1 MEPQEG
7 TVAEVAEVVQPTF
20 VDPVA
25 AELAAVR
32 AEIAVEE
39 GKPTDEAK
47 PTEPVAAPAVTAPAI
62 VQAEPKPEGHNKEAS
77 LTAALIAERR
87 KRQTAEAQVLIKE
100 GQVQAMQSMMQPTRE
115 QPAEP
120 EVVVTPLQE
129 VRNEMIALAEKFDQG
144 EISAKDMEAQR
155 QALADREWEIRST
168 SLQQTQAAPATDLHL
183 ETATAQLEKDY
194 PVLNILTVAD
204 LEPLKDLAYR
214 NAEREGKPIAR
225 GTAMGTLDLQTRI
238 AKLAHQLYGGNTTPS
253 TASTPQPALSEEA
266 QARERKMA
274 FAAGMPPDV
283 TKMGS
288 PASDTLTNESDAL
301 ARMEGMTEEQQWAL
315 LKTLPVSARTT
326 LGLRR

>member
-7 TVAEVAEVVQPTF
+7 TVAPVAEVVQPTF
-20 VDPVA
+20 VDPIA

-39 GKPTDEAK
+39 GTPTGEAK
-47 PTEPVAAPAVTAPAI
+47 PTEPVAAPAVTAPAT
-62 VQAEPKPEGHNKEAS
+62 VQAEPKPEDHKGNA
-77 LTAALIAERR
+77 TAAIIAERR
-87 KRQTAEAQVLIKE
+87 KRQAAEAQALILQ
-100 GQVQAMQSMMQPTRE
+100 GQVQAMTAMMQPARE
-115 QPAEP
+115 QAEP

-129 VRNEMIALAEKFDQG
+129 VRSEMIALAEKFDQG

-194 PVLNILTVAD
+194 PVLNILTA
-204 LEPLKDLAYR
+204 EDLAPLATLAKR
-214 NAEREGKPIAR
+214 QAEISGKPIQP
-225 GTAMGTLDLQTRI
+225 GAMGTLELRTRI
-238 AKLAHQLYGGNTTPS
+238 AQLATQMYGGPS

>member
-39 GKPTDEAK
+39 GTPTGEAK
-47 PTEPVAAPAVTAPAI
+47 PTEPVAAPAVTAPAT
-62 VQAEPKPEGHNKEAS
+62 VQAEPKPEDHKGNA
-77 LTAALIAERR
+77 TAAIIAERR
-87 KRQTAEAQVLIKE
+87 KRQAAEAQALILQ
-100 GQVQAMQSMMQPTRE
+100 GQVQAMTAMMQPARE
-115 QPAEP
+115 QAEP

-129 VRNEMIALAEKFDQG
+129 VRSEMIALAEKFDQG

-194 PVLNILTVAD
+194 PVLNILTA
-204 LEPLKDLAYR
+204 EDLAPLATLAKR
-214 NAEREGKPIAR
+214 QAEISGKPIQP
-225 GTAMGTLDLQTRI
+225 GAMGTLELRTRI
-238 AKLAHQLYGGNTTPS
+238 AQLATQMYGGPS

-288 PASDTLTNESDAL
+288 PASDPLTNESDAL

>member
-39 GKPTDEAK
+39 GTPTGEAK
-47 PTEPVAAPAVTAPAI
+47 PTEPVAAPAVTAPAT
-62 VQAEPKPEGHNKEAS
+62 VQAEPKPDDHKGNA
-77 LTAALIAERR
+77 TAAIIAERR
-87 KRQTAEAQVLIKE
+87 KRQAAEAQALILQ
-100 GQVQAMQSMMQPTRE
+100 GQVQAMTAMMQPARE
-115 QPAEP
+115 QAEP

-129 VRNEMIALAEKFDQG
+129 VRSEMIALAEKFDQG

-194 PVLNILTVAD
+194 PVLNILTA
-204 LEPLKDLAYR
+204 EDLAPLATLAKR
-214 NAEREGKPIAR
+214 QAEISGKPIQP
-225 GTAMGTLDLQTRI
+225 GAMGTLELRTRI
-238 AKLAHQLYGGNTTPS
+238 AQLATQMYGGPS

>member
-7 TVAEVAEVVQPTF
+7 TVAEFAPVAEVVQPTF

-39 GKPTDEAK
+39 GKPTGEAK
-47 PTEPVAAPAVTAPAI
+47 PTEQVAAPAVTAPAT
-62 VQAEPKPEGHNKEAS
+62 VQAEPKPEDHKGNA
-77 LTAALIAERR
+77 TAAIIAERR
-87 KRQTAEAQVLIKE
+87 KRQAAEAQALILQ
-100 GQVQAMQSMMQPTRE
+100 GQVQAMTAMMQPTRE

-194 PVLNILTVAD
+194 PVLNILTA
-204 LEPLKDLAYR
+204 EDLAPLATLAKR
-214 NAEREGKPIAR
+214 QAEISGKPIQP
-225 GTAMGTLDLQTRI
+225 GAMGTLELRTRI
-238 AKLAHQLYGGNTTPS
+238 AQLATQMYGGPS

>member
-39 GKPTDEAK
+39 GTPTDEAK
-47 PTEPVAAPAVTAPAI
+47 PTEQVAAPAVTAPAT
-62 VQAEPKPEGHNKEAS
+62 VQAEPKPEDHKGNA
-77 LTAALIAERR
+77 TAAIIAERR
-87 KRQTAEAQVLIKE
+87 KRQAAEAQALILQ
-100 GQVQAMQSMMQPTRE
+100 GQVQAMTAMMQPARE
-115 QPAEP
+115 VAEP
-120 EVVVTPLQE
+120 EVVVTPLQA
-129 VRNEMIALAEKFDQG
+129 VRSEMIALAEKFDKG

-194 PVLNILTVAD
+194 PVLNILTA
-204 LEPLKDLAYR
+204 EDLAPLATLAKR
-214 NAEREGKPIAR
+214 QAEISGKPIQP
-225 GTAMGTLDLQTRI
+225 GAMGTLELRTRI
-238 AKLAHQLYGGNTTPS
+238 AQLATQMYGGPS

>member
-120 EVVVTPLQE
+120 EVVVTPLQS
-129 VRNEMIALAEKFDQG
+129 VRSEMIALAEKFDQG

-194 PVLNILTVAD
+194 PVLNILTA
-204 LEPLKDLAYR
+204 EDLAPLATLAKR
-214 NAEREGKPIAR
+214 QAEISGKPIQP
-225 GTAMGTLDLQTRI
+225 GAMGTLELRTRI
-238 AKLAHQLYGGNTTPS
+238 AQLATQMYGGPS

>member
-1 MEPQEG
+1 METQEG

-20 VDPVA
+20 VDPIA

-39 GKPTDEAK
+39 GAPTEEAK
-47 PTEPVAAPAVTAPAI
+47 PTEPVAAPAVTAPAT
-62 VQAEPKPEGHNKEAS
+62 VQAEPKPEDHKGNA
-77 LTAALIAERR
+77 TAAIIAERR
-87 KRQTAEAQVLIKE
+87 KRQAAEAQALILQ
-100 GQVQAMQSMMQPTRE
+100 GQVQAMTAMMQPTRE
-115 QPAEP
+115 QAEP

-129 VRNEMIALAEKFDQG
+129 VRSEMIALAEKFDQG

-194 PVLNILTVAD
+194 PVLNILTA
-204 LEPLKDLAYR
+204 EDLAPLATLAKR
-214 NAEREGKPIAR
+214 QAEISGKPIQP
-225 GTAMGTLDLQTRI
+225 GAMGTLELRTRI
-238 AKLAHQLYGGNTTPS
+238 AQLATQMYGGPS
-253 TASTPQPALSEEA
+253 TASTPQPALSEDA

>member
-39 GKPTDEAK
+39 GTPTGEAK
-47 PTEPVAAPAVTAPAI
+47 PTEPVAAPAVTAPAT
-62 VQAEPKPEGHNKEAS
+62 VQAEPKPEDHKGNA
-77 LTAALIAERR
+77 TAAIIAERR
-87 KRQTAEAQVLIKE
+87 KRQAAEAQALILQ
-100 GQVQAMQSMMQPTRE
+100 GQVQAMTAMMQPARE
-115 QPAEP
+115 QAEP

-129 VRNEMIALAEKFDQG
+129 VRSEMIALAEKFDQG

-194 PVLNILTVAD
+194 PVLNILTA
-204 LEPLKDLAYR
+204 EDLAPLATLAKR
-214 NAEREGKPIAR
+214 QAEISGKPIQP
-225 GTAMGTLDLQTRI
+225 GAMGTLELRTRI
-238 AKLAHQLYGGNTTPS
+238 AQLATQMYGGPS

>member
-39 GKPTDEAK
+39 GTPTGEAK
-47 PTEPVAAPAVTAPAI
+47 PTEPVAAPAVTAPAT
-62 VQAEPKPEGHNKEAS
+62 VQAEPKPEDHKGNA
-77 LTAALIAERR
+77 TAAIIAERR
-87 KRQTAEAQVLIKE
+87 KRQAAEAQALILQ
-100 GQVQAMQSMMQPTRE
+100 GQVQAMTAMMQPARE
-115 QPAEP
+115 QAEP

-129 VRNEMIALAEKFDQG
+129 VRSEMIALAEKFDQG

-168 SLQQTQAAPATDLHL
+168 SLQQTQAAPETDLHL

-194 PVLNILTVAD
+194 PVLNILTA
-204 LEPLKDLAYR
+204 EDLAPLATLAKR
-214 NAEREGKPIAR
+214 QAEISGKPIQP
-225 GTAMGTLDLQTRI
+225 GAMGTLELRTRI
-238 AKLAHQLYGGNTTPS
+238 AQLATQMYGGPS
-253 TASTPQPALSEEA
+253 TASTPQPALSEDA

>member
-7 TVAEVAEVVQPTF
+7 TVAEVAEVAEVAPQTF
-20 VDPVA
+20 VDPLA
-25 AELAAVR
+25 AELAEVR
-32 AEIAVEE
+32 AALATEE
-39 GKPTDEAK
+39 GNPTGEAR
-47 PTEPVAAPAVTAPAI
+47 PTEQVAAPAVTAPAT
-62 VQAEPKPEGHNKEAS
+62 VQAEPKPEDHKGNA
-77 LTAALIAERR
+77 TAAIIAERR
-87 KRQTAEAQVLIKE
+87 KRQAAEAQALILQ
-100 GQVQAMQSMMQPTRE
+100 GQVQAMTAMMQPARE
-115 QPAEP
+115 QAEP

-129 VRNEMIALAEKFDQG
+129 VRSEMIALAEKFDQG

-194 PVLNILTVAD
+194 PVLNILTA
-204 LEPLKDLAYR
+204 EDLAPLATLAKR
-214 NAEREGKPIAR
+214 QAEISGKPIQP
-225 GTAMGTLDLQTRI
+225 GAMGTLELRTRI
-238 AKLAHQLYGGNTTPS
+238 AQLATQMYGGPS
-253 TASTPQPALSEEA
+253 TASTPQPALSEDA

>member
-7 TVAEVAEVVQPTF
+7 TVAEVAEVAPQTF
-20 VDPVA
+20 VDPLA
-25 AELAAVR
+25 AELAEVR
-32 AEIAVEE
+32 AALATEE
-39 GKPTDEAK
+39 GNPTGEAR
-47 PTEPVAAPAVTAPAI
+47 PTEQVAAPVVTAPAT
-62 VQAEPKPEGHNKEAS
+62 VQAEPKPEDHKGNA
-77 LTAALIAERR
+77 TAAIIAERR
-87 KRQTAEAQVLIKE
+87 KRQAAEAQALILQ
-100 GQVQAMQSMMQPTRE
+100 GQVQAMTAMMQPTRE

-194 PVLNILTVAD
+194 PVLNILTA
-204 LEPLKDLAYR
+204 EDLAPLATLAKR
-214 NAEREGKPIAR
+214 QAEISGKPIQPGA
-225 GTAMGTLDLQTRI
+225 TGTLELRTRI
-238 AKLAHQLYGGNTTPS
+238 AQLATQMYGGPS

>member
-39 GKPTDEAK
+39 GTPTGEAK
-47 PTEPVAAPAVTAPAI
+47 PTEPVAAPAVTAPAT
-62 VQAEPKPEGHNKEAS
+62 VQAEPKPEDHKGNA
-77 LTAALIAERR
+77 TAAIIAERR
-87 KRQTAEAQVLIKE
+87 KRQAAEAQALILQ
-100 GQVQAMQSMMQPTRE
+100 GQVQAMTAMMQPTRE
-115 QPAEP
+115 QAEP
-120 EVVVTPLQE
+120 EVVVTPLQS
-129 VRNEMIALAEKFDQG
+129 VRSEMIALAEKFDQG
-144 EISAKDMEAQR
+144 EISAKDMEEQR

-194 PVLNILTVAD
+194 PVLNILTA
-204 LEPLKDLAYR
+204 EDLAPLATLAKR
-214 NAEREGKPIAR
+214 QAEISGKPIQP
-225 GTAMGTLDLQTRI
+225 GAMGTLELRTRI
-238 AKLAHQLYGGNTTPS
+238 AQLATQMYGGPS
-253 TASTPQPALSEEA
+253 TASTPQPALSEDA

>member
-39 GKPTDEAK
+39 GTPTGEAK
-47 PTEPVAAPAVTAPAI
+47 PTEPVAAPAVTAPAT
-62 VQAEPKPEGHNKEAS
+62 VQAEPKPEDHKGNA
-77 LTAALIAERR
+77 TAAIIAERR
-87 KRQTAEAQVLIKE
+87 KRQAAEAQALILQ
-100 GQVQAMQSMMQPTRE
+100 GQVQAMTAMMQPARE
-115 QPAEP
+115 QAEP

-129 VRNEMIALAEKFDQG
+129 VRSEMIALAEKFDQG

-194 PVLNILTVAD
+194 PVLNILTA
-204 LEPLKDLAYR
+204 EDLAPLATLAKR
-214 NAEREGKPIAR
+214 QAEISGKPIQP
-225 GTAMGTLDLQTRI
+225 GAMGTLELRTRI
-238 AKLAHQLYGGNTTPS
+238 AQLATQMYGGPS
-253 TASTPQPALSEEA
+253 TASTPQPALSEDA

>member
-39 GKPTDEAK
+39 GKPTGEAK
-47 PTEPVAAPAVTAPAI
+47 PTEQVAAPAVTAPAT
-62 VQAEPKPEGHNKEAS
+62 VQAEPKPEDHKGNA
-77 LTAALIAERR
+77 TAAIIAERR
-87 KRQTAEAQVLIKE
+87 KRQAAEAQALILQ
-100 GQVQAMQSMMQPTRE
+100 GQVQAMTAMMQPTRE

-129 VRNEMIALAEKFDQG
+129 VRSEMIALAEKFDQG

-194 PVLNILTVAD
+194 PVLNILTA
-204 LEPLKDLAYR
+204 EDLAPLATLAKR
-214 NAEREGKPIAR
+214 QAEISGKPIQPGA
-225 GTAMGTLDLQTRI
+225 TGTLELRTRI
-238 AKLAHQLYGGNTTPS
+238 AQLATQMYGGPS

>member
-39 GKPTDEAK
+39 GTPTGEAK
-47 PTEPVAAPAVTAPAI
+47 PTEPVAAPAVTAPAT
-62 VQAEPKPEGHNKEAS
+62 VQAEPKPEDHKGNA
-77 LTAALIAERR
+77 TAAIIAERR
-87 KRQTAEAQVLIKE
+87 KRQAAEAQALILQ
-100 GQVQAMQSMMQPTRE
+100 GQVQAMTAMMQPTRE
-115 QPAEP
+115 QAEP
-120 EVVVTPLQE
+120 EVVVTPLQS
-129 VRNEMIALAEKFDQG
+129 VRSEMIALAEKFDQG

-194 PVLNILTVAD
+194 PVLNILTA
-204 LEPLKDLAYR
+204 EDLAPLATLAKR
-214 NAEREGKPIAR
+214 QAEISGKPIQP
-225 GTAMGTLDLQTRI
+225 GAMGTLELRTRI
-238 AKLAHQLYGGNTTPS
+238 AQLATQMYGGPS
-253 TASTPQPALSEEA
+253 TASTPQPALSEDA

>member
-7 TVAEVAEVVQPTF
+7 TVAEVAEVVHPTF

-39 GKPTDEAK
+39 GTPTGEAK
-47 PTEPVAAPAVTAPAI
+47 PTEPVAAPAVTAPAT
-62 VQAEPKPEGHNKEAS
+62 VQAEPKPEDHKGNA
-77 LTAALIAERR
+77 TAAIIAERR
-87 KRQTAEAQVLIKE
+87 KRQAAEAQALILQ
-100 GQVQAMQSMMQPTRE
+100 GQVQAMTAMMQPARE
-115 QPAEP
+115 QAEP

-129 VRNEMIALAEKFDQG
+129 VRSEMIALAEKFDQG

-194 PVLNILTVAD
+194 PVLNILTA
-204 LEPLKDLAYR
+204 EDLAPLATLAKR
-214 NAEREGKPIAR
+214 QAEISGKPIQP
-225 GTAMGTLDLQTRI
+225 GAMGTLELRTRI
-238 AKLAHQLYGGNTTPS
+238 AQLATQMYGGPS

>member
-20 VDPVA
+20 VDPIA

-39 GKPTDEAK
+39 GTPTDEAK
-47 PTEPVAAPAVTAPAI
+47 PTEPVAAPAVTAPAT
-62 VQAEPKPEGHNKEAS
+62 VQAEPKPEDHKGNA
-77 LTAALIAERR
+77 TAAIIAERR
-87 KRQTAEAQVLIKE
+87 KRQAAEAQALILQ
-100 GQVQAMQSMMQPTRE
+100 GQVQAMTAMMQPARE
-115 QPAEP
+115 AAEP

-129 VRNEMIALAEKFDQG
+129 VRSEMIALAEKFDQG

-194 PVLNILTVAD
+194 PVLNILTA
-204 LEPLKDLAYR
+204 EDLAPLATLAKR
-214 NAEREGKPIAR
+214 QAEISGKPIQPGAI
-225 GTAMGTLDLQTRI
+225 GTLELRTRI
-238 AKLAHQLYGGNTTPS
+238 AQLATQMYGGPS

>member
-7 TVAEVAEVVQPTF
+7 TVAEVAEAVQPTF

-39 GKPTDEAK
+39 GTPTDEAK
-47 PTEPVAAPAVTAPAI
+47 PTEQVAAPAVTAPATA
-62 VQAEPKPEGHNKEAS
+62 QAEPKPEDHKGNA
-77 LTAALIAERR
+77 TAAIIAERR
-87 KRQTAEAQVLIKE
+87 KRQAAEAQALILQ
-100 GQVQAMQSMMQPTRE
+100 GQVQAMTAMMQPTRE

-194 PVLNILTVAD
+194 PVLNILTA
-204 LEPLKDLAYR
+204 EDLAPLATLAKR
-214 NAEREGKPIAR
+214 QAEISGKPIQP
-225 GTAMGTLDLQTRI
+225 GAMGTLELRTRI
-238 AKLAHQLYGGNTTPS
+238 AQLATQMYGGPS

>member
-7 TVAEVAEVVQPTF
+7 TVAEVAPVAEVQPTF
-20 VDPVA
+20 VDPIA

-39 GKPTDEAK
+39 GTPTEEAK

-100 GQVQAMQSMMQPTRE
+100 GQMQAMTAMMQPGRE
-115 QPAEP
+115 QAEP
-120 EVVVTPLQE
+120 EVVVTPLQA
-129 VRNEMIALAEKFDQG
+129 VRSEMIALAEKFDQG

-194 PVLNILTVAD
+194 PVLNILTA
-204 LEPLKDLAYR
+204 EDLAPLATLAKR
-214 NAEREGKPIAR
+214 QAEISGKPIQP
-225 GTAMGTLDLQTRI
+225 GAMGTLELRTRI
-238 AKLAHQLYGGNTTPS
+238 AQLATQMYGGPS